1 MNSIVQDIEQSSGE
15 RNLQLTE
22 LKECGVG
29 YEQPTENLTLRE
41 ESGCVHDISEEF
53 IRSCVSPT
61 KFELVQ
67 ETLERESERHLCA
80 LKLLSCL
87 FSKEELATSNTD
99 GSYAKNCLDS
109 KRLNSLKDLVFSKF
123 PASSTEEREKEW
135 KTIKVKINSKC
146 RVAKFSAKLVNMDVD
161 EARKNARKQDEK
173 VIITLNECLVSKG
186 TDGMCWWRS
195 ETLKILLSNKLMI
208 VKLPLEQNY
217 FVEAVQP
224 SGWGTCLEIRKSWAQ
239 DPL

>member
-1 MNSIVQDIEQSSGE
+1 MNSIIHDIEKSSGE
-15 RNLQLTE
+15 RNLQLIE
-22 LKECGVG
+22 LKEHSVA
-29 YEQPTENLTLRE
+29 YKQPTENLTLRE
-41 ESGCVHDISEEF
+41 ESSCVHDVSEEF

-123 PASSTEEREKEW
+123 PASSKEEREKEW
-135 KTIKVKINSKC
+135 KAIKVKINSKC
-146 RVAKFSAKLVNMDVD
+146 RVAKFSAKLVNMDGD

-186 TDGMCWWRS
+186 TDGMCWWGLMKC
-195 ETLKILLSNKLMI
+195 ENLLSNKILR
-208 VKLPLEQNY
+208 VKFLAFGVLKG
-217 FVEAVQP
+217 FFL
-224 SGWGTCLEIRKSWAQ
+224 WW
-239 DPL
+239 